1 MTPFAR
7 LRCAQ
12 FFVGCEVSWE
22 RPKSKSASG
31 SQALTLVGVKQPPS
45 GLRASF
51 TES

>member
-31 SQALTLVGVKQPPS
+31 SQALTLVGVRQLSKS
-45 GLRASF
+45 FRASF